1 MGVKKEKSEK
11 RKEKSYGL
19 EAGVLILIVAWLLLA
34 AVPGPED
41 KVVFLDVGQGDS
53 ILLQNGTR
61 QVLIDGGPGM
71 TVLTRLG
78 EEMPWFDRSIEVVVL
93 THPQQD
99 HMEGLLHVLDR
110 YEVGMVLLPKI
121 AHTSQMQEEWLER
134 IVEKDIDYRFA
145 WAGQRLEVGE
155 IAMRI
160 LGPID
165 SEEAKAAIKANL
177 NNASMV
183 ARVDYCSDETPP
195 SLPLSPLRQGFEG
208 QAGEAQGSAGINA
221 PLDKGGIGGISEPVV
236 GCLSFLLT
244 GDIEK
249 RVENILVQNTRED
262 LLDVDVLKAGHHGS
276 KTSTNEILIDKATP
290 AAAVISVGSD
300 NKFGHPHGEV
310 LERLKGMPIWRTD
323 EVGSVRFR
331 HLPDGQWIIR

>member
-1 MGVKKEKSEK
+1 MAVKEQRVKGKD
-11 RKEKSYGL
+11 KSYGL
-19 EAGVLILIVAWLLLA
+19 EAGVLISIVALLLLA

-41 KVVFLDVGQGDS
+41 KVVFLDVGQGDA
-53 ILLQNGTR
+53 ILLQSGTQ

-110 YEVGMVLLPKI
+110 YEVGMVLLPKLS
-121 AHTSQMQEEWLER
+121 HTSQMQEEWLEQ
-134 IVEKDIDYRFA
+134 IIEKNIDYRFA

-160 LGPID
+160 LGSID

-177 NNASMV
+177 NNASTV

-195 SLPLSPLRQGFEG
+195 NLPLS
-208 QAGEAQGSAGINA
+208 GETLESARVSA
-221 PLDKGGIGGISEPVV
+221 PLDKGGLGGISEPVV

-249 RVENILVQNTRED
+249 RVENILVQNMRED

-310 LERLKGMPIWRTD
+310 LARLKGRPIWRTD